1 MRTSN
6 NKNVNSLMDILRIQ
20 ITRLWKKETSE
31 SIKNKLTKEVNNQSI
46 NKQNLSKTWL
56 RSDKNIS

>member
-1 MRTSN
+1 
-6 NKNVNSLMDILRIQ
+6 MDILRIQ

-31 SIKNKLTKEVNNQSI
+31 AIKNKLTKEVNNQSI